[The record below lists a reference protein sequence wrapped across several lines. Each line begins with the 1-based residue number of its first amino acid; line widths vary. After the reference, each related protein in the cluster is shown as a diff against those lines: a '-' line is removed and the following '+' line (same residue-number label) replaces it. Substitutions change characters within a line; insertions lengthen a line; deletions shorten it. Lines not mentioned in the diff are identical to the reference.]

1 MNFLPPP
8 LLPLQLHGLYAPL
21 AKEIQESSQKAL
33 FASPIW

>member
-21 AKEIQESSQKAL
+21 AKEIQEFSQKAL
-33 FASPIW
+33 FAFPIW